1 MVINAA
7 ECNVLSAVRG
17 GKIAGSELRFTV
29 ETLDGKE
36 VELYRHGKNVS
47 VDESNYENYATLVEK
62 FRLHEL
68 DAQVQAIRR
77 GFITIVPE
85 RILGLVQWQELEE
98 LVVGSSEIDVD
109 IMRNHTQYGSRSFER
124 SDTVKYFWAVLESFS
139 NAERAMFVRFAWG
152 RSRLPR
158 TGKWENS
165 FTLMKCGSD
174 PNRLPVAHTCFFQLD
189 LPPYRSEEE
198 MREKLLIAI
207 NDGAGG
213 MLLA

>member
-1 MVINAA
+1 MSDFFVKIAVHIIMCGNTDDLMVINAA

-109 IMRNHTQYGSRSFER
+109 IMRNHLR
-124 SDTVKYFWAVLESFS
+124 FW
-139 NAERAMFVRFAWG
+139 
-152 RSRLPR
+152 R
-158 TGKWENS
+158 TAK
-165 FTLMKCGSD
+165 FC
-174 PNRLPVAHTCFFQLD
+174 HFC
-189 LPPYRSEEE
+189 
-198 MREKLLIAI
+198 
-207 NDGAGG
+207 
-213 MLLA
+213 